1 MSGVFLFHLA
11 TNKLSFESPPMIFKA
26 FILLVIIF
34 IVSCNSDNTGKS
46 VILTDKKEIV
56 KNEKHSISIVPFQ
69 GIDSNLIK
77 ELKTGILKQL
87 KVELDILEKTSLPDF
102 AFYKLRQR
110 YIADSLLIFLRQIN
124 KNKFEKI
131 IGITTKDISTRKGT
145 VENWGILGLGTCP
158 GEVCVISSFRAGKDK
173 VSPSV
178 FLHRMITLALH
189 ELGHTYGLEHCS
201 VATCLMKDA
210 EGKMNLDDGDSYYEK
225 CRDYLHDKDIL
236 K

>member
-11 TNKLSFESPPMIFKA
+11 TNKLSFESPPMIFKP

-34 IVSCNSDNTGKS
+34 IVSCNSDNTSKS

-56 KNEKHSISIVPFQ
+56 KNEKHSIAIVPFQ

-102 AFYKLRQR
+102 AFYKPRQR

-210 EGKMNLDDGDSYYEK
+210 EGKMNLDDGDSYCEK
-225 CRDYLHDKDIL
+225 CRHYLHEKDIL